1 VSFLTN
7 PQDSHFWI
15 TIALVV
21 FLIVL
26 WRAKVPGMMTKAL
39 DDVGARVQAQ
49 LDEAARLRS
58 EAQSLLDEIKLRHEE
73 PERGAAEMMRNAE
86 ADAHRLRAEAQAG
99 LDEDLRRRR
108 ALAERR
114 IATAEA
120 QAAMEV
126 KSAAADLAAEIAQAI
141 LAQRIAG
148 ASSDPLIDAGL
159 RTLGDRL
166 S

>member
-1 VSFLTN
+1 MSFLTN

-73 PERGAAEMMRNAE
+73 TARAAFIVHQNARHDGRTRF
-86 ADAHRLRAEAQAG
+86 AKARSTASPGTIRFRSRQRSLSPHRPS
-99 LDEDLRRRR
+99 RRR
-108 ALAERR
+108 
-114 IATAEA
+114 
-120 QAAMEV
+120 
-126 KSAAADLAAEIAQAI
+126 
-141 LAQRIAG
+141 
-148 ASSDPLIDAGL
+148 P
-159 RTLGDRL
+159 RTVRPSLHC
-166 S
+166 